1 MKSPAKLKKALSI
14 ALILIFAAMLI
25 YFLHIRK
32 TSRTVDFA
40 GTVQSVSL
48 NDGGETVI
56 TAVNTFDITY
66 TVTADSSTS
75 VKSVFSDEKVTIE
88 DLEAGDYIS
97 GKYRLFSKTHAK
109 SVKISKTSD
118 G

>member
-1 MKSPAKLKKALSI
+1 MKGSAKLKKFLCI
-14 ALILIFAAMLI
+14 ALILLSVSMLT

-48 NDGGETVI
+48 NGGGETVI
-56 TAVNTFDITY
+56 TAVDTFDITY
-66 TVTADSSTS
+66 TVTVDRLTA

-88 DLEAGDYIS
+88 ELEAGDYIS

-109 SVKISKTSD
+109 SLKISRNS
-118 G
+118 GG